1 MAYQSDQAEGEYNP
15 YFHGPSRAEYVKQSN
30 LESIP
35 TAIIAPELIKVDSI
49 PKKVVYD
56 FTKRSENAK
65 LLQEGDLDHFIS
77 EERCDSK
84 LRPEDLKKL
93 EIELK
98 KKHTKRAKRE
108 AQRALGYLGV

>member
-1 MAYQSDQAEGEYNP
+1 MA
-15 YFHGPSRAEYVKQSN
+15 H
-30 LESIP
+30 
-35 TAIIAPELIKVDSI
+35 ELIKVESI

-65 LLQEGDLDHFIS
+65 LVQEGDYEHFIS

-93 EIELK
+93 EIELR
-98 KKHTKRAKRE
+98 KKHNKRAKRE
-108 AQRALGYLGV
+108 AQRALGYLGL